1 MSHSSC
7 NLINSC
13 ERKYYYKKISQIAPD
28 VEQEQRH
35 FILGKVFHLAL
46 ENILHKQEEF
56 TEEILAEAAR
66 EEGLENPSDIAMIE
80 AMIIKYLLLHS
91 KSELDVVVCEIAVG
105 DEDTIGYIDAI
116 MKDKNGFWYIA
127 DLKTAGRF
135 DDNLMARLMKDQQLN
150 LYAYFIDQI
159 AEKLDLDLEKFAGC
173 LYRVTT
179 KATIKWN
186 KRETRKDYIERVYDR
201 IESYSIFIP
210 KDILNPKA
218 AYDTVIKA
226 QKRATAL
233 QASDEAEAKQC
244 FSSCFDYF
252 RPCDFFS
259 QCYGYKHYE
268 GQEKFPVENT
278 YSVKPMYQEL
288 EDDLYFLE

>member
-13 ERKYYYKKISQIAPD
+13 ERKYFYKKISQVAPD

-56 TEEILAEAAR
+56 SEEILAEAAR

-105 DEDTIGYIDAI
+105 DDDTIGYIDAI
-116 MKDKNGFWYIA
+116 MKDKNGFWYIT

-159 AEKLDLDLEKFAGC
+159 AEKLDLELEKFAGC

-186 KRETRKDYIERVYDR
+186 KRETRKEYIERVYDR

-218 AYDTVIKA
+218 AYETVIKA
-226 QKRATAL
+226 QKRATVL
-233 QASDEAEAKQC
+233 SSSDESEAKQC
-244 FSSCFDYF
+244 FNSCFDYF

-278 YSVKPMYQEL
+278 YSVKPMCQEI

>member
-13 ERKYYYKKISQIAPD
+13 ERKYYYKKISQVAPD

-105 DEDTIGYIDAI
+105 DDDTVGYVDAI
-116 MKDKNGFWYIA
+116 MKDKNGFWYI
-127 DLKTAGRF
+127 TG
-135 DDNLMARLMKDQQLN
+135 
-150 LYAYFIDQI
+150 
-159 AEKLDLDLEKFAGC
+159 
-173 LYRVTT
+173 
-179 KATIKWN
+179 
-186 KRETRKDYIERVYDR
+186 
-201 IESYSIFIP
+201 P
-210 KDILNPKA
+210 KN
-218 AYDTVIKA
+218 
-226 QKRATAL
+226 
-233 QASDEAEAKQC
+233 C
-244 FSSCFDYF
+244 W
-252 RPCDFFS
+252 
-259 QCYGYKHYE
+259 
-268 GQEKFPVENT
+268 
-278 YSVKPMYQEL
+278 
-288 EDDLYFLE
+288 

>member
-13 ERKYYYKKISQIAPD
+13 ERKYYYKKISQVAPD

-56 TEEILAEAAR
+56 SEEILAEAAR

-105 DEDTIGYIDAI
+105 DEDTIGYVDAI
-116 MKDKNGFWYIA
+116 MQDKNGFWYIT

-159 AEKLDLDLEKFAGC
+159 AYTLDLELEKFAGC

-186 KRETRKDYIERVYDR
+186 KRETRKEYIERVYDR

-210 KDILNPKA
+210 KEILNPKA
-218 AYDTVIKA
+218 AYETVIKA
-226 QKRATAL
+226 QKRATVL
-233 QASDEAEAKQC
+233 SSSEETEAKQC
-244 FSSCFDYF
+244 FNSCFDYF

-278 YSVKPMYQEL
+278 YSVKPMCQEV

>member
-13 ERKYYYKKISQIAPD
+13 ERKYFYKKISQVAPD

-56 TEEILAEAAR
+56 SEEILAEAAR

-105 DEDTIGYIDAI
+105 DDDTIGYIDAI
-116 MKDKNGFWYIA
+116 MKDKNGFWYIT

-159 AEKLDLDLEKFAGC
+159 AEKLDLELDKFAGC

-186 KRETRKDYIERVYDR
+186 KRETRKEYIERVYDR

-218 AYDTVIKA
+218 AYETVIKA
-226 QKRATAL
+226 QKRATVL
-233 QASDEAEAKQC
+233 SSSDESEAKQC
-244 FSSCFDYF
+244 FNSCFDYF

-278 YSVKPMYQEL
+278 YSVKPMCQDI